1 MIELDSNINTHVDN
15 SRVIEA
21 TLGQADRKM
30 MIFSGIALPEWS
42 VNDDEHVY
50 HEEVAVNLRRTAL
63 AVEQA
68 TVTVGLASI
77 SNDDTV
83 FLIAAD
89 TARID
94 IDPRSQEL
102 ILRVALALQGEHTG
116 LSRFGYQ
123 VVTVVT
129 TQATGISGTI
139 HWSRDVFDAANH
151 TTGQIAQ
158 MFRITANRM
167 ERVAPPQGFAFD
179 RYTPV
184 AFGVTTGFSHPSDE
198 FLVPYEIPGAPYNE
212 PLVVRVEVGSG
223 FPAAS
228 GTPYTVQENGP
239 NPVVL
244 TIAQAGVTNVDFRV
258 RVPEI
263 R

>member
-1 MIELDSNINTHVDN
+1 MIELDSNINTQVDN
-15 SRVIEA
+15 ARVIVA
-21 TLGQADRKM
+21 TLGQADRKL

-50 HEEVAVNLRRTAL
+50 HEDVIVNLRRTVL

-89 TARID
+89 TASID
-94 IDPRSQEL
+94 IKPGSQEL
-102 ILRVALALQGEHTG
+102 ILKVALALQGEHTG
-116 LSRFGYQ
+116 LNRFGYQ
-123 VVTVVT
+123 VVAVVT

-139 HWSRDVFDAANH
+139 RWKREVFDATNQSS
-151 TTGQIAQ
+151 GQIAQ
-158 MFRITANRM
+158 MFKITANTV

-184 AFGVTTGFSHPSDE
+184 APGVTAGFSHNENE
-198 FLVPYEIPGAPYNE
+198 FLVPYEIPGAPYNQ
-212 PLVVRVEVGSG
+212 PLVVRVDVGAG
-223 FPAAS
+223 FNAT
-228 GTPYTVQENGP
+228 GTPVAGQISGP

-244 TIAQAGVTNVDFRV
+244 TIATPGVTNVDFRV
-258 RVPEI
+258 SAIVVR
-263 R
+263 

>member
-1 MIELDSNINTHVDN
+1 MIELDSNLNTQVNN

-30 MIFSGIALPEWS
+30 MIFSGMALPEWS

-50 HEEVAVNLRRTAL
+50 HEDVTVNLRRTVL

-102 ILRVALALQGEHTG
+102 LLKVALALQGEHTG
-116 LSRFGYQ
+116 LNRFGYQ
-123 VVTVVT
+123 VVAVVT
-129 TQATGISGTI
+129 TQATGISGMI
-139 HWSRDVFDAANH
+139 RWSRDIFDASNQTA
-151 TTGQIAQ
+151 GQIAQ
-158 MFRITANRM
+158 MFQITANHV
-167 ERVAPPQGFAFD
+167 ERVTPPGGFAFD

-184 AFGVTTGFSHPSDE
+184 AFGVTTGFSHTANE
-198 FLVPYEIPGAPYNE
+198 FSVPYEIPGAPYNQ
-212 PLVVRVEVGSG
+212 PLVVRVEVGAG
-223 FPAAS
+223 FHS
-228 GTPYTVQENGP
+228 NGTPVAGQVSGP

-244 TIAQAGVTNVDFRV
+244 TIAHPGVTGVDFRV
-258 RVPEI
+258 SAIVLH
-263 R
+263 

>member
-1 MIELDSNINTHVDN
+1 MIELDSNINTQVDN
-15 SRVIEA
+15 PRVIEA
-21 TLGQADRKM
+21 TLGQSDRKM

-50 HEEVAVNLRRTAL
+50 HEDVTVNLRRTVL

-77 SNDDTV
+77 GNDDTV

-94 IDPRSQEL
+94 IDPQSQEL
-102 ILRVALALQGEHTG
+102 LLKVALALQGEHTG
-116 LSRFGYQ
+116 LNRFGYQ
-123 VVTVVT
+123 VVVIVT

-139 HWSRDVFDAANH
+139 RWSRDVFDAANQ
-151 TTGQIAQ
+151 TPGQIAQ
-158 MFRITANRM
+158 MFQITANRV
-167 ERVAPPQGFAFD
+167 ERVTPPQGFASD
-179 RYTPV
+179 RYIPV
-184 AFGVTTGFSHPSDE
+184 AFGVTTGFSHNTDE
-198 FLVPYEIPGAPYNE
+198 FLVPYEIPGAPYNQ
-212 PLVVRVEVGSG
+212 PLVVRVEVGAG
-223 FPAAS
+223 FGAS
-228 GTPYTVQENGP
+228 GRPLAGQISGP

-244 TIAQAGVTNVDFRV
+244 TVANPGVTGVDFRV
-258 RVPEI
+258 SAIVI

>member
-1 MIELDSNINTHVDN
+1 MIELDSNINTQVDN
-15 SRVIEA
+15 PRVIEA
-21 TLGQADRKM
+21 TLGQSDRKM

-50 HEEVAVNLRRTAL
+50 HEDVTVNLRRTVL

-77 SNDDTV
+77 GNDDTV

-94 IDPRSQEL
+94 TDPQSQEL
-102 ILRVALALQGEHTG
+102 LLKVALALQGEHTG
-116 LSRFGYQ
+116 LNRFGYQ
-123 VVTVVT
+123 VVVVVT

-139 HWSRDVFDAANH
+139 RWSRDVFDAANQ
-151 TTGQIAQ
+151 TPGQIAQ
-158 MFRITANRM
+158 MFQITANRV
-167 ERVAPPQGFAFD
+167 ERVTPPQGFAFD
-179 RYTPV
+179 RYIPV
-184 AFGVTTGFSHPSDE
+184 AFGVTTGFSHDTDE
-198 FLVPYEIPGAPYNE
+198 FLVPYEIPSAPYNQ
-212 PLVVRVEVGSG
+212 PLVVRVEVGAG
-223 FPAAS
+223 FRANGSPVAGQVS
-228 GTPYTVQENGP
+228 GP

-244 TIAQAGVTNVDFRV
+244 TVANPGITSVDFRV
-258 RVPEI
+258 SAIVI

>member
-1 MIELDSNINTHVDN
+1 
-15 SRVIEA
+15 
-21 TLGQADRKM
+21 
-30 MIFSGIALPEWS
+30 
-42 VNDDEHVY
+42 
-50 HEEVAVNLRRTAL
+50 
-63 AVEQA
+63 VEQA

-102 ILRVALALQGEHTG
+102 LLRVALALQGEHTG
-116 LSRFGYQ
+116 LNRFGYQ
-123 VVTVVT
+123 VVAVVT

-139 HWSRDVFDAANH
+139 RWSRDVFDAVNQ

-158 MFRITANRM
+158 MFQITANQI
-167 ERVAPPQGFAFD
+167 EHISPPQGFAFD

-184 AFGVTTGFSHPSDE
+184 AHGVTTGFSHTANE
-198 FLVPYEIPGAPYNE
+198 FSVTYEIPGAPYNQ
-212 PLVVRVEVGSG
+212 PLVVRVEVGAG
-223 FPAAS
+223 FRAS
-228 GTPYTVQENGP
+228 GVPVAGQVSGP

-244 TIAQAGVTNVDFRV
+244 SIAQPGVTGVDFRV
-258 RVPEI
+258 AATVI

>member
-1 MIELDSNINTHVDN
+1 MIELDSNINAQVDN
-15 SRVIEA
+15 ARVIEA
-21 TLGQADRKM
+21 TLGQTDRKL

-50 HEEVAVNLRRTAL
+50 HEDVIVNLRRTVL

-89 TARID
+89 TASID
-94 IDPRSQEL
+94 IKPGSQEL
-102 ILRVALALQGEHTG
+102 ILKVALALQGEHTG
-116 LSRFGYQ
+116 LNRFGYQ
-123 VVTVVT
+123 VVAVVT

-139 HWSRDVFDAANH
+139 RWSRDVFDAANQSS
-151 TTGQIAQ
+151 GQIAQ
-158 MFRITANRM
+158 MFRITANTV
-167 ERVAPPQGFAFD
+167 ERVSPPQGFAFD

-184 AFGVTTGFSHPSDE
+184 APGVTTGFSHLDND
-198 FLVPYEIPGAPYNE
+198 FLVPYEIPGAPYNQ
-212 PLVVRVEVGSG
+212 PLVVRVEVGAGFNASG
-223 FPAAS
+223 SPAAGQIS
-228 GTPYTVQENGP
+228 GP

-244 TIAQAGVTNVDFRV
+244 TVMTPGVTNVDFRV
-258 RVPEI
+258 SAIVVR
-263 R
+263 

>member
-1 MIELDSNINTHVDN
+1 MIKLDSNVSTQVDN
-15 SRVIEA
+15 PRVIEA

-42 VNDDEHVY
+42 VNDDENVY
-50 HEEVAVNLRRTAL
+50 HEEVTVNLRRTVL

-89 TARID
+89 TARVD
-94 IDPRSQEL
+94 IDPDSQEL
-102 ILRVALALQGEHTG
+102 VLKVALALQGEHTG
-116 LSRFGYQ
+116 LNRFGYQ
-123 VVTVVT
+123 VVAVVT

-139 HWSRDVFDAANH
+139 RWSRDVFDAANQ
-151 TTGQIAQ
+151 TSGQIAQ
-158 MFRITANRM
+158 MFQITANRV
-167 ERVAPPQGFAFD
+167 ERVTPPGGFAFD

-184 AFGVTTGFSHPSDE
+184 AFGVTTGFSQDTDGFS
-198 FLVPYEIPGAPYNE
+198 VTYEIPGAPYNQ
-212 PLVVRVEVGSG
+212 PLVVRVEVGAG
-223 FPAAS
+223 FQAS
-228 GTPYTVQENGP
+228 GTPVAGQISGP

-244 TIAQAGVTNVDFRV
+244 TVATPGVTGVDFRV
-258 RVPEI
+258 SAVVLR
-263 R
+263 

>member
-1 MIELDSNINTHVDN
+1 MIELDSNINTQVDN
-15 SRVIEA
+15 PRVIES
-21 TLGQADRKM
+21 TLGQANRKM

-50 HEEVAVNLRRTAL
+50 HEEVTVNLRRTVL

-77 SNDDTV
+77 GNDDTV

-94 IDPRSQEL
+94 IDQDSQEL
-102 ILRVALALQGEHTG
+102 ILKVALALQGEHTG
-116 LSRFGYQ
+116 LNRFGYQ
-123 VVTVVT
+123 VVAVVT
-129 TQATGISGTI
+129 TQTTGISGTI
-139 HWSRDVFDAANH
+139 RWSREIFDAANQ
-151 TTGQIAQ
+151 TPGQIAQ
-158 MFRITANRM
+158 MFQITANRV
-167 ERVAPPQGFAFD
+167 ERVTPPQGFAFD

-184 AFGVTTGFSHPSDE
+184 AFGVTTGFSHTTDE
-198 FLVPYEIPGAPYNE
+198 FLVPYEIPGAPYNQ
-212 PLVVRVEVGSG
+212 PLVVRVEVGAG
-223 FPAAS
+223 FRAS
-228 GTPYTVQENGP
+228 GVPLAGQISGP

-244 TIAQAGVTNVDFRV
+244 TVALPGITNVDFRV
-258 RVPEI
+258 FATVI

>member
-1 MIELDSNINTHVDN
+1 MIELDSNINTQVDN
-15 SRVIEA
+15 PRVIEA
-21 TLGQADRKM
+21 TLGQSDRKM

-50 HEEVAVNLRRTAL
+50 HEDVTVNLRRTVL

-77 SNDDTV
+77 GNDDTV

-94 IDPRSQEL
+94 TDPQSQEL
-102 ILRVALALQGEHTG
+102 LLKVALALQGEHTG
-116 LSRFGYQ
+116 LNRFGYQ
-123 VVTVVT
+123 VVVVVT

-139 HWSRDVFDAANH
+139 RWSRDVFDAANQ
-151 TTGQIAQ
+151 TPGQIAQ
-158 MFRITANRM
+158 MFQITANRV
-167 ERVAPPQGFAFD
+167 ERVTPPQGFAFD
-179 RYTPV
+179 RYIPV
-184 AFGVTTGFSHPSDE
+184 AFGVTTGFSHDTDE
-198 FLVPYEIPGAPYNE
+198 FLVPYEIPSAPYNQ
-212 PLVVRVEVGSG
+212 PLVVRVEVGAG
-223 FPAAS
+223 FRANGSSVAGQVS
-228 GTPYTVQENGP
+228 GP

-244 TIAQAGVTNVDFRV
+244 TVANPGITSVDFRV
-258 RVPEI
+258 SAIVI

>member
-1 MIELDSNINTHVDN
+1 MIELDSNVSTQVDN
-15 SRVIEA
+15 PRVIEA
-21 TLGQADRKM
+21 TLGKADRKM

-50 HEEVAVNLRRTAL
+50 HEDVRINLRRTVL

-89 TARID
+89 TAQID
-94 IDPRSQEL
+94 IDPVSQEL
-102 ILRVALALQGEHTG
+102 VLKVALALQGEHTG
-116 LSRFGYQ
+116 LNRFGYQ
-123 VVTVVT
+123 VVAVVT

-139 HWSRDVFDAANH
+139 RWNRDIFDATHQTA
-151 TTGQIAQ
+151 GGIAR
-158 MFRITANRM
+158 MFQITANKV
-167 ERVAPPQGFAFD
+167 ERVTPPGGFAFD

-184 AFGVTTGFSHPSDE
+184 APGVTTGFSRDADG
-198 FLVPYEIPGAPYNE
+198 FAVPYEIPGAPYNQ
-212 PLVVRVEVGSG
+212 PLVVRVEVGTDFNS
-223 FPAAS
+223 F
-228 GTPYTVQENGP
+228 GTPVAAQISGP

-244 TIAQAGVTNVDFRV
+244 TIATPGVTGVDFRV
-258 RVPEI
+258 SAILVH
-263 R
+263 

>member
-1 MIELDSNINTHVDN
+1 MIKLDTNLNTHVDN
-15 SRVIEA
+15 PRVIEA

-42 VNDDEHVY
+42 VNDDENVY
-50 HEEVAVNLRRTAL
+50 HEDVEVNLRRTAL

-102 ILRVALALQGEHTG
+102 LLRVALALQGEHTG
-116 LSRFGYQ
+116 LNRFGYQ
-123 VVTVVT
+123 VVAVVT

-139 HWSRDVFDAANH
+139 RWSRDVFDAANQ
-151 TTGQIAQ
+151 TT
-158 MFRITANRM
+158 
-167 ERVAPPQGFAFD
+167 D
-179 RYTPV
+179 R
-184 AFGVTTGFSHPSDE
+184 SRRCS
-198 FLVPYEIPGAPYNE
+198 
-212 PLVVRVEVGSG
+212 R
-223 FPAAS
+223 
-228 GTPYTVQENGP
+228 
-239 NPVVL
+239 
-244 TIAQAGVTNVDFRV
+244 
-258 RVPEI
+258 
-263 R
+263 